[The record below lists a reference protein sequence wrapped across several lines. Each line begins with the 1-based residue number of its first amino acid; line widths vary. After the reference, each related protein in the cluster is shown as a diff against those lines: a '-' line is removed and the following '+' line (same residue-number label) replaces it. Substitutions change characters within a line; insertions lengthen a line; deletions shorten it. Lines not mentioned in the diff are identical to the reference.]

1 MALQWSLSQ
10 PRGRLTLAAFLS
22 LISFA
27 ASINLFF
34 AAIVRIGNEMNVRPE
49 LLASVSSAYFAAFFC
64 VSILAGYL
72 ADRYDT
78 RTVLMAGC
86 VALLAGALLIGF
98 SSRPAA
104 LIPAVVAMG
113 LGGGILEGMSSALLV
128 QLYPDQERHAVN
140 LSQAAY
146 CLGAIVGPL
155 LMGFLLP
162 RGVDWR
168 VFFLGVVVLAAANLA
183 LYAISRFEAM
193 GQDQG
198 FSPREAATALRQWS
212 VAQLCLV
219 LFLYVLAES
228 ALVGFLNIYLFQFSS
243 APEPI
248 AIQSIAFFWAAML
261 VGRLLCGLLPGRWSD
276 RGLIFLTM
284 ALGAAA
290 VALSLLAGD
299 WRYALLCFVAAAFLM
314 GGAWPTTVALTGARH
329 RRRASTV
336 VGVTVAIGALG
347 CVVAPPVM
355 GALFQFA
362 DPGLVMALPA
372 IPLLLGGLLALPVPR
387 AGDVEDLSLSD

>member
-1 MALQWSLSQ
+1 MALQWSLNR

-34 AAIVRIGNEMNVRPE
+34 AAIVRMGHEIGVRPE
-49 LLASVSSAYFAAFFC
+49 LLASVSSAYFAAFVV

-72 ADRYDT
+72 ADRVGA
-78 RTVLMAGC
+78 RVVLMAGC
-86 VALLAGALLIGF
+86 LALLAGALLLGL
-98 SSRPAA
+98 SARPAA

-128 QLYPDQERHAVN
+128 QLYPDRERRAVN

-146 CLGAIVGPL
+146 CLGAIAGPL
-155 LMGFLLP
+155 LMGILLP

-168 VFFLGVVVLAAANLA
+168 IFFLGVAVLALANLV
-183 LYAISRFEAM
+183 LYSISRTEAM

-198 FSPREAATALRQWS
+198 FSPKEAATVLRHWS

-219 LFLYVLAES
+219 LFLYVLAEA

-243 APEPI
+243 APESV
-248 AIQSIAFFWAAML
+248 AIQSIAYFWAAML
-261 VGRLLCGLLPGRWSD
+261 LGRLLCGLLPGRWSD
-276 RGLIFLTM
+276 RGLIFTTM

-290 VALSLLAGD
+290 VAASLLAVD
-299 WRYALLCFVAAAFLM
+299 WRYALACFVASAFLM

-355 GALFQFA
+355 GGLFQFA
-362 DPGLVMALPA
+362 APGLVMALPA
-372 IPLLLGGLLALPVPR
+372 IPLLLGGLLALPAPR
-387 AGDVEDLSLSD
+387 AVAGADSQ